1 MLKEFSWSNSTT
13 LDKFYFKEA
22 ILEEGKVQ
30 DNQYN
35 VGKRFYEIKVRIT
48 QRARSILQGN
58 FNFMKKIEAKYL
70 MIPLSG
76 SVILL
81 SFSF

>member
-1 MLKEFSWSNSTT
+1 MLKDFSWSNSTT

-22 ILEEGKVQ
+22 ILEEGKMP

-48 QRARSILQGN
+48 QGARSILQGN
-58 FNFMKKIEAKYL
+58 FNFMNKIEAKYL